1 MNLSARISY
10 IKGLAE
16 GLNLDENKDEV
27 KVLNEIIDFL
37 GQLADEVEELEECY
51 DESVDIVDTLNDDLS
66 MLEDVV
72 YGDDDED
79 LDKFSCST
87 GCKGCC
93 TSQNDDSTDEAD
105 VPMYE
110 VTCPQCNK
118 KIAVSENQLLTGE
131 VECPDCDAVLEF
143 DLDGIANN
151 EEEQDIKF

>member
-1 MNLSARISY
+1 MDLTSRISY

-16 GLNLDENKDEV
+16 GLNLDESKDEV

-51 DESVDIVDTLNDDLS
+51 DESVDIVDTINDDLS

-72 YGDDDED
+72 YGEDEED
-79 LDKFSCST
+79 YDKFSCST

-93 TSQNDDSTDEAD
+93 TNQNDDQAD

-143 DLDGIANN
+143 DLDGISDDSDK
-151 EEEQDIKF
+151 EDISF

>member
-1 MNLSARISY
+1 MDLSSRISY

-16 GLNLDENKDEV
+16 GLKLDESKDEV

-37 GQLADEVEELEECY
+37 AQMTDEVEELEECY

-72 YGDDDED
+72 YGDLEDDED
-79 LDKFSCST
+79 CSCST

-93 TSQNDDSTDEAD
+93 ASQEDDEDD
-105 VPMYE
+105 GDIPMYE

-118 KIAVSENQLLTGE
+118 KIVVSENQLLEGE

-143 DLDGIANN
+143 DLDSIAGDDD
-151 EEEQDIKF
+151 EEVIEF

>member
-16 GLNLDENKDEV
+16 GLNPDENKDEV

-93 TSQNDDSTDEAD
+93 TSQDNDSSDEAD

-131 VECPDCDAVLEF
+131 VECPDCNAVLEF
-143 DLDGIANN
+143 DLDGIADD
-151 EEEQDIKF
+151 EEEQGS

>member
-1 MNLSARISY
+1 
-10 IKGLAE
+10 
-16 GLNLDENKDEV
+16 
-27 KVLNEIIDFL
+27 
-37 GQLADEVEELEECY
+37 
-51 DESVDIVDTLNDDLS
+51 

-93 TSQNDDSTDEAD
+93 TSQDNDSSDEAD

-131 VECPDCDAVLEF
+131 VECPDCNAVLEF
-143 DLDGIANN
+143 ELDGIADD
-151 EEEQDIKF
+151 EEEQGS